1 MKFLLL
7 LIPLLLFAAPASAE
21 IYKWTDE
28 QGQVHY
34 SDQKPQDQDFNE
46 VEIEGGTYKNVSY
59 GTTHVDIGKQVIM
72 LSAVWCGVCKKAKSY
87 FRRNGIQFTELDVE
101 KNSRGKRLYERL
113 GAKAVPVILVGRK
126 RMNGFTEAGFKR
138 IYE

>member
-7 LIPLLLFAAPASAE
+7 LVLPVLMATPASAE

-34 SDQKPQDQDFNE
+34 SDQKPKDQEFNE

-59 GTTHVDIGKQVIM
+59 GTTNVDTGKQVIM
-72 LSAVWCGVCKKAKSY
+72 LSAVWCNVCKKAKSY
-87 FRRNGIQFTELDVE
+87 FRRNGIQFTELDIE
-101 KNSRGKRLYERL
+101 KNSRGKRLYEQL
-113 GAKAVPVILVGRK
+113 GAKAVPVILVGTNRL
-126 RMNGFTEAGFKR
+126 NGFTEEAFKR

>member
-7 LIPLLLFAAPASAE
+7 LLPLLLFATPASAE

-34 SDQKPQDQDFNE
+34 SDQKPRDREFNE
-46 VEIEGGTYKNVSY
+46 VEIEGGTYKSVSY
-59 GTTHVDIGKQVIM
+59 GTTNVDTGKQVIM
-72 LSAVWCGVCKKAKSY
+72 LSAVWCGICKKAKSY
-87 FRRNGIQFTELDVE
+87 FRRNGIQFTELDIE

-113 GAKAVPVILVGRK
+113 GAKAVPVILVGRN
-126 RMNGFTEAGFKR
+126 RMNGFTEEGFER
-138 IYE
+138 IYQ